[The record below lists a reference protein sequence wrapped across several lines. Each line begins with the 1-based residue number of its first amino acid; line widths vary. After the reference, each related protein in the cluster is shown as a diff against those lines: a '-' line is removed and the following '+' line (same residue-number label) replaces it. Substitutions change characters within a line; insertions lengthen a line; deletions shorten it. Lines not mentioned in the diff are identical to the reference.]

1 MVSGRYSNDVVIS
14 FSSFQTPAGDV
25 KNGDKENGE
34 ESENLNA
41 LLSDITKDIDFQK
54 VDQENE
60 ESGVEEM
67 SNGES
72 SKEEAKEGKLD
83 NASEDDDEE
92 DEEEE
97 TKKEK

>member
-1 MVSGRYSNDVVIS
+1 M
-14 FSSFQTPAGDV
+14 
-25 KNGDKENGE
+25 
-34 ESENLNA
+34 LN
-41 LLSDITKDIDFQK
+41 DITKGIDFEK

-72 SKEEAKEGKLD
+72 SKEEAKEGK
-83 NASEDDDEE
+83 E
-92 DEEEE
+92 DEGSGSEE